1 MILPVFELDDIYRSA
16 APEAQG
22 GDFFTFPR
30 RSVVAPPVPL
40 SAAIRCRAAR
50 STERGDPL
58 SRRLLMGAAI
68 AHRFGANL
76 RVNRRRDR
84 SSFTVT
90 KRRTGG
96 AVCLPSFQS
105 MACIISP
112 IDAV

>member
-22 GDFFTFPR
+22 GIFSPFRVFHLSPR
-30 RSVVAPPVPL
+30 RSVVAPPFAGP
-40 SAAIRCRAAR
+40 AIM
-50 STERGDPL
+50 
-58 SRRLLMGAAI
+58 RRVE
-68 AHRFGANL
+68 ANL
-76 RVNRRRDR
+76 RVNGRRDR

-105 MACIISP
+105 MVCIISP
-112 IDAV
+112 IDAATRRRRATFTKTS

>member
-22 GDFFTFPR
+22 GIFSPFRVFRLSAFFAFPR
-30 RSVVAPPVPL
+30 FSPFRVA
-40 SAAIRCRAAR
+40 
-50 STERGDPL
+50 PL
-58 SRRLLMGAAI
+58 SRRLFAGPAI
-68 AHRFGANL
+68 MRRFEANL
-76 RVNRRRDR
+76 RVNHRRDR

-112 IDAV
+112 IDAATRR